1 MIPFQTPDV
10 RDVTWVRP
18 ILESEGLALCNYSFP
33 VLFCWKD
40 AYGFQYA
47 PLDRRLLIR
56 LNSSLGHSYLWPV
69 GEGDPTPALEALS
82 DSAHAEGH
90 PLRLIGLTLYHKNWL
105 EAAYPG
111 RFHFAEARDG
121 FDYLYDIHRL
131 ADLPGKKLHASAT
144 TSTAWTRPAPAGPG
158 PPSPQRTWPPAWPW
172 TPPGTRP
179 PWPGRPS
186 GACPP
191 WTMNTTPWCW
201 PWNISRPGAGGH
213 RPAVAGGDPGL
224 HPGRPPHRDHLRRP
238 L

>member
-111 RFHFAEARDG
+111 RFH
-121 FDYLYDIHRL
+121 
-131 ADLPGKKLHASAT
+131 
-144 TSTAWTRPAPAGPG
+144 
-158 PPSPQRTWPPAWPW
+158 
-172 TPPGTRP
+172 
-179 PWPGRPS
+179 
-186 GACPP
+186 
-191 WTMNTTPWCW
+191 
-201 PWNISRPGAGGH
+201 
-213 RPAVAGGDPGL
+213 VAGAL
-224 HPGRPPHRDHLRRP
+224 SLIHN
-238 L
+238 